1 MSPKK
6 GPFQKDISSSN
17 HRFSGEKT
25 LVFGEVRLPPERVA
39 QPVREPTSFDD
50 EASGA
55 PALSSAPETGGN
67 SRFQAKATVLEG
79 KADT

>member
-1 MSPKK
+1 MSPQK

-25 LVFGEVRLPPERVA
+25 LVFGGGKSLPNA

-67 SRFQAKATVLEG
+67 FRFQGEG
-79 KADT
+79 NT